1 MRRIGLAVVLSLS
14 FVLAPGAF
22 GTQQTGKIPRIGVLS
37 PQKSTEPASTQRE
50 PFERG
55 LRELGWTPSSNV
67 IIEYRFAE
75 GKVERLPELAAEFI
89 RLGVAVIVTRG
100 TAATRAARQATGTTP
115 IVMSAVDEPARH
127 GFIASLSRPGGNITG
142 LAFLA
147 EGDLE
152 GKRLELL
159 KETIPGLVRVAYVV
173 NPDSRPDPGG
183 SRMRAADLAAQSLR
197 LELQVFKVSKPEH
210 IPEAFAAIGR
220 ARVGALLFASDIA
233 VLDPNLSQVVALT
246 AKYRLAAIHPWP
258 YYVTAG
264 GLMSY
269 GPIPAAF
276 HYRSATFVDKILKGA
291 KPGDL
296 PVEQPTK
303 FELVINLKT
312 AKALGL
318 TIPQSLLVRADE
330 IIQ

>member
-1 MRRIGLAVVLSLS
+1 MRVIGLAIALTFNV
-14 FVLAPGAF
+14 FAAPLTPEA
-22 GTQQTGKIPRIGVLS
+22 QQAVKVPRIGVLS

-50 PFERG
+50 PFARG
-55 LRELGWTPSSNV
+55 LRELGWTPGSNV
-67 IIEYRFAE
+67 IIENRYAE
-75 GKVERLPELAAEFI
+75 GKAERLPELAAELV

-100 TAATRAARQATGTTP
+100 TAATRAARQATSTTP

-127 GFIASLSRPGGNITG
+127 SFIASLSRPGGNVTG
-142 LAFLA
+142 LAWLA

-159 KETIPGLVRVAYVV
+159 KETVPGLARVAYIM
-173 NPDSRPDPGG
+173 NPDSRPDPDG

-210 IPEAFAAIGR
+210 IAEAFGAIGR
-220 ARVGALLFASDIA
+220 ARVGALLFAADIA

-246 AKYRLAAIHPWP
+246 AKYRLPAIYPWP
-258 YYVTAG
+258 FYVTAG

-269 GPIPAAF
+269 GTSPAAF
-276 HYRSATFVDKILKGA
+276 HYRAATFVDKLLKGA
-291 KPGDL
+291 NAADL

-318 TIPQSLLVRADE
+318 TIPQTLLLQADQV
-330 IIQ
+330 IQ